1 MRITQ
6 ETTSQ
11 KLKETMFE
19 NLNSIPRMDVIYPD
33 DKTVPKTSEISFW
46 INKLCNRHSG
56 ESMNQGSAH

>member
-11 KLKETMFE
+11 KLKETMLE
-19 NLNSIPRMDVIYPD
+19 NLNSIPRMDVVYPD
-33 DKTVPKTSEISFW
+33 DKTVSKTNEINFW
-46 INKLCNRHSG
+46 INKACNRHSG